1 MAVHYLSNSLDGVIY
16 KNIKSL
22 RDEQKYF
29 DVTLVSDDGE
39 IFSAHKLILAS
50 QSEKLN
56 KILSQM
62 TMSSTNSQTI
72 YLIGISGCD
81 LSDIL
86 DFMYVGHVKISQE
99 KLMNF
104 LKAAQL
110 LCVNSLN
117 SDINAKDESLPS
129 KDAMDDETILG
140 YNDELE
146 EISKLEIEKHESNEL
161 GQEQDLEDESWELT
175 KEKKSAKRDFVS
187 GSPSYNGYTTPVK
200 KARLAYSSVHDEF
213 KPIKIPDLK
222 TGSTKDGRVCKLCE
236 FVFEHKITSTLKTHL
251 KLKHPSVYCQVIA
264 KDEECWRK
272 KLSQGSMQQSIQFS
286 ENVLLGESGDR
297 GSNS

>member
-1 MAVHYLSNSLDGVIY
+1 MAVHYLTNSLDGVIY
-16 KNIKSL
+16 KNIRSL

-72 YLIGISGCD
+72 YLIGISGCE

-110 LCVNSLN
+110 LCVNSL

-129 KDAMDDETILG
+129 KDTMDDETILG

-146 EISKLEIEKHESNEL
+146 EISKLQIEKLESSEL
-161 GQEQDLEDESWELT
+161 GQEQDLEDESWELA

-187 GSPSYNGYTTPVK
+187 GSPSNNGYTTSLK
-200 KARLAYSSVHDEF
+200 KARLAFSSVHDEF

-251 KLKHPSVYCQVIA
+251 KLKHPSVYCQVTA
-264 KDEECWRK
+264 KDEAMLAK